1 MMAQFTE
8 NGAVELYYDNSKK
21 FETTTGG
28 VSVTGSLSVSTTSS
42 LVGDVSV
49 GDTNSAFIGMLR
61 AGANY
66 IAATNAAGYLI
77 FRTGGTTPTLTLGVN
92 HDIRFDEYGSGTNS
106 GTEAYNLA
114 VDSSGN
120 VIETPSSGGGS
131 GGGTAKGGHFS
142 KVYTTGNAGAAGVAF
157 TIDRATTGSMVFDV
171 MLTSDTSTA
180 CAVAKKYT
188 VVCTYGATAPIYN
201 KILDTGPDGS
211 NDFTVAFADDT
222 SNTKIKCT
230 ITPTGVGTQKIGI
243 SIWLGYGENNAT
255 VVMN

>member
-1 MMAQFTE
+1 MQCTAEYE
-8 NGAVELYYDNSKK
+8 NHAEN
-21 FETTTGG
+21 E
-28 VSVTGSLSVSTTSS
+28 
-42 LVGDVSV
+42 
-49 GDTNSAFIGMLR
+49 
-61 AGANY
+61 
-66 IAATNAAGYLI
+66 
-77 FRTGGTTPTLTLGVN
+77 
-92 HDIRFDEYGSGTNS
+92 E
-106 GTEAYNLA
+106 
-114 VDSSGN
+114 
-120 VIETPSSGGGS
+120 
-131 GGGTAKGGHFS
+131 
-142 KVYTTGNAGAAGVAF
+142 GNAGAAGVAF

-230 ITPTGVGTQKIGI
+230 ITPTGIGTQKIGI

>member
-1 MMAQFTE
+1 MISLFSALITSL
-8 NGAVELYYDNSKK
+8 NLLSSDKAVFFNC
-21 FETTTGG
+21 
-28 VSVTGSLSVSTTSS
+28 
-42 LVGDVSV
+42 
-49 GDTNSAFIGMLR
+49 
-61 AGANY
+61 
-66 IAATNAAGYLI
+66 LI
-77 FRTGGTTPTLTLGVN
+77 LKRIN
-92 HDIRFDEYGSGTNS
+92 E
-106 GTEAYNLA
+106 
-114 VDSSGN
+114 
-120 VIETPSSGGGS
+120 
-131 GGGTAKGGHFS
+131 
-142 KVYTTGNAGAAGVAF
+142 
-157 TIDRATTGSMVFDV
+157 
-171 MLTSDTSTA
+171 SDTSTA